1 MLKLGTIAALVCLAS
16 AGLNPF
22 GLMGGLV
29 HNTLTGANQ
38 AVHQGLD
45 FAGKHADIQTDL
57 ADGIAGKMLGKDNI
71 IQKVL
76 GSANQAVHRGLDFA
90 GRVEDT
96 KTRLAD
102 NLFNGFSNQ
111 LPQHLPI
118 ELPSHTTD
126 NDAEYYQVKNSRDF
140 TGKVVL
146 ITVSN
151 SGLAEGTIKLFSI
164 LGANLVIT
172 GTNAT
177 HLAEIAQLAQ
187 QQSPTR
193 SNQPLRVVADLTK
206 TADIGRL
213 VGEIVYKFGR
223 LDAMITFANS
233 YPLLNITDPNLM
245 DVWDQTLRADL
256 RATAELFHLTYPLLE
271 KARGSATVVATIAGV
286 APVAVELAYST
297 AKAGVQHMVKNLAL
311 ELGAKGVRVNTINIG
326 AITPDGT
333 NLGNPVLALM
343 EKKAPLGHLGV
354 PLDVAKGAVFLSSS
368 DAKYITGANLVI
380 DGGIIYTRH
389 ISNNLTM

>member
-1 MLKLGTIAALVCLAS
+1 MLKLIAIAALVCISS

-29 HNTLTGANQ
+29 HNALTGANQ
-38 AVHQGLD
+38 AVHRGLD

-57 ADGIAGKMLGKDNI
+57 ADGIIGNVLGKDNI

-76 GSANQAVHRGLDFA
+76 GSANQAVHIGLNLA

-102 NLFNGFSNQ
+102 GLFNGFGNQ
-111 LPQHLPI
+111 LPQHLP
-118 ELPSHTTD
+118 SHTD
-126 NDAEYYQVKNSRDF
+126 DDAEYYQVKNSRDF

-146 ITVSN
+146 VTLSN

-187 QQSPTR
+187 QQSPTH

-206 TADIGRL
+206 TADIERL

-233 YPLLNITDPNLM
+233 YPLLNITDTNLM

-297 AKAGVQHMVKNLAL
+297 DKAGVQHMVKNLAL
-311 ELGAKGVRVNTINIG
+311 ELGAKGVRVNTINVG

-380 DGGIIYTRH
+380 DGGIIYNYP
-389 ISNNLTM
+389 SYFK

>member
-1 MLKLGTIAALVCLAS
+1 MLKLAAIAALVCITS

-29 HNTLTGANQ
+29 HNALTGANQ
-38 AVHQGLD
+38 AVHQSLD
-45 FAGKHADIQTDL
+45 IAGKHADIQTHL
-57 ADGIAGKMLGKDNI
+57 AYGIIG
-71 IQKVL
+71 KVL
-76 GSANQAVHRGLDFA
+76 GENNIIHKVLGGANQAAH
-90 GRVEDT
+90 
-96 KTRLAD
+96 
-102 NLFNGFSNQ
+102 S
-111 LPQHLPI
+111 
-118 ELPSHTTD
+118 
-126 NDAEYYQVKNSRDF
+126 VKNSRDF

-146 ITVSN
+146 VTLSN

-187 QQSPTR
+187 QQSPTH
-193 SNQPLRVVADLTK
+193 NNKPLRVVADLTK
-206 TADIGRL
+206 TADIERL

-233 YPLLNITDPNLM
+233 YPLLNITDTNLI

-297 AKAGVQHMVKNLAL
+297 AKPGIQHMVKNLAL
-311 ELGAKGVRVNTINIG
+311 ELGAKGVRVNTINVG

-333 NLGNPVLALM
+333 NLGNPVCALIK
-343 EKKAPLGHLGV
+343 KKAPLGHLGV

-380 DGGIIYTRH
+380 DGGIIYNYP
-389 ISNNLTM
+389 SYFK